1 MRQKANKLGVLVV
14 LAALSTFA
22 CTVTSPR
29 LDKTEI
35 NAPFT
40 IRPIGMD
47 STTFVRAADDL
58 IERKAARWHNHDTQ
72 VHLGFGLLNKYGITN
87 KTSDGD
93 LYIVLGRTA
102 LVMAT
107 VEDLAAVLLH
117 EYVHVVYW
125 DYVFDNPSLE
135 GATFECKKAR
145 AEMLAN
151 KVVVELYHKIG
162 YRHDMMR
169 HQLAL
174 YQSAYVYQ
182 RVMEC
187 PPEIAIDL
195 PKFVRPIKFK
205 GRNPIVP
212 ELDQPDYVTEYE
224 RKDHLDPWDDP
235 NKTDPL
241 YPYARPKE
249 SPVMPSD
256 AE

>member
-1 MRQKANKLGVLVV
+1 MGQQARKLGIVATLVV
-14 LAALSTFA
+14 VLSTFG
-22 CTVTSPR
+22 CTFIRPPAPLHEV
-29 LDKTEI
+29 

-47 STTFVRAADDL
+47 STAFVRAADDML
-58 IERKAARWHNHDTQ
+58 ERKAPRWRNHGAQ
-72 VHLGFGLLNKYGITN
+72 VHLGFGLLSKYGVTAKDAEGN
-87 KTSDGD
+87 
-93 LYIVLGRTA
+93 LYIVLGRPA

-125 DYVFDNPSLE
+125 DYVFDNPSFE
-135 GATFECKKAR
+135 DATYECKRCR

-151 KVVVELYHKIG
+151 KVVVEMYHRIG

-182 RVMEC
+182 QVMGC
-187 PPEIAIDL
+187 PPEIALDL
-195 PKFVRPIKFK
+195 PKFVRPLKFK
-205 GRNPIVP
+205 GRNPIIP
-212 ELDQPDYVTEYE
+212 ELEQPDYVPEDN
-224 RKDHLDPWDDP
+224 RDGHLDPWDDP

-241 YPYARPKE
+241 YPYSRPK
-249 SPVMPSD
+249 SSVVPSN
-256 AE
+256 AK